1 MAGSPVLAGLLI
13 SGAALLLIG
22 QGTGIASAVLPSP
35 QELPPRVVAVVT
47 GVPTHLE
54 TIHKSDFDRAMAQE
68 AAQAHLKRM
77 PAPGERRYKNFK
89 KTAVGNLL
97 DESWIQGQAAEMGIQ
112 VTPREVVAE
121 FAQIKKQNFKSDAE
135 YKQFLRASHYTQA
148 NANERVRLKLL
159 ATGIDEQIARG
170 VRAKK
175 ATERAFA
182 TFVAEYM
189 QRWRSRTV
197 CAPVYVF
204 DRCSNEP
211 PFKHGEANPPA
222 GG

>member
-1 MAGSPVLAGLLI
+1 MAASPVLAGLLI
-13 SGAALLLIG
+13 SGAAFLLIG

-68 AAQAHLKRM
+68 AAQKGLKRV
-77 PAPGERRYKNFK
+77 PAPGERRYENFK
-89 KTAVGNLL
+89 KTAMGNLL

-112 VTPREVVAE
+112 VTPREVAAE
-121 FAQIKKQNFKSDAE
+121 FAQIKKQNFKSNAE
-135 YKQFLRASHYTQA
+135 YKRFLRASHYTQA
-148 NANERVRLKLL
+148 DVNERVRLKLL

-170 VRAKK
+170 VRGKK

-182 TFVAEYM
+182 AFVAEYM
-189 QRWRSRTV
+189 QRW
-197 CAPVYVF
+197 
-204 DRCSNEP
+204 
-211 PFKHGEANPPA
+211 
-222 GG
+222 